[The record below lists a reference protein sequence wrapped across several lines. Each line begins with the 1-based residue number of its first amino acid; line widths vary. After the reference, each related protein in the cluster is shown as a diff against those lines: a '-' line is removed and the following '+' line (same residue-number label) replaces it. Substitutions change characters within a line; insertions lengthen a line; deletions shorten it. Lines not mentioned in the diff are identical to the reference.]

1 MWFSLLR
8 ASLSEDLIRS
18 FGRRIRGR
26 QNHFAKNKIIDS
38 SSSSSGASLLHHEL
52 PHDRH
57 PRRGTQREVLD
68 GLSTATAT
76 VF

>member
-1 MWFSLLR
+1 MPR
-8 ASLSEDLIRS
+8 VALIEFWEENTRKAKS
-18 FGRRIRGR
+18 FL
-26 QNHFAKNKIIDS
+26 KNKIIDS

-57 PRRGTQREVLD
+57 PRRGTQREVMD